1 MRKFLF
7 SLLAII
13 SSLYSFAQRNPDKM
27 DWWKEA
33 KFGLFIHWGV
43 YSVPAGY
50 YKGKPVHG
58 DMCDYSEWIMFNA
71 KIPMTEYQAFAKQF
85 NPTKFDAE
93 AWVKTAKKA
102 GMKYII
108 ITAKHHDGFA
118 LFCSKAS
125 KWNICDASPF
135 SRDPLKEL
143 AGACRKYGMK
153 LGFYY
158 SQAQDWNNGGS
169 VWGSWDGVTAK
180 AGRKWDKSQVFSMDQ
195 YIDSISVPQ
204 VKELLSNYGDDIPA
218 VIWWDTAFNMNRER
232 AEKLSRTVLQRRPDI
247 IMNDRLGGAF
257 KGDIETPEQYIP
269 PRGYPDHNWETC
281 MTMND
286 SWGFKR
292 DDNNWKSTES
302 LIRNLCDIASKG
314 GNYLLNVGPDSRGLI
329 PQQSQ
334 ERLAEIGKWM
344 LKNGEAIYGSNPTPF
359 GDEAGKFNNTEKDEK
374 GKPKFFSSWDWR
386 CTTKPGKIFLL
397 IFKWPANR
405 KFELSGLL
413 SKASKAYLL
422 DGGEVLD
429 AKQTTTGVTIS
440 LPEEMPDKIASVVCL
455 EIDDPIAKIAQRN
468 KFCW

>member
-1 MRKFLF
+1 MRKFFIFILVWLF
-7 SLLAII
+7 TLS
-13 SSLYSFAQRNPDKM
+13 SFAQTKNDRM
-27 DWWKEA
+27 SWWREA

-43 YSVPAGY
+43 FSVPAGY
-50 YKGKPVHG
+50 LKDKPVHG
-58 DMCDYSEWIMFNA
+58 DMCDFSEWIMFNA
-71 KIPMTEYQAFAKQF
+71 KIPMTEYQSYAKKF
-85 NPTKFDAE
+85 NPVKFDADS
-93 AWVKTAKKA
+93 WVKVAKDA

-118 LFCSKAS
+118 MFCSKVS

-135 SRDPLKEL
+135 GRDPLKEL
-143 AGACRKYGMK
+143 AAACMKYGMK

-169 VWGSWDGVTAK
+169 VWGSYDGITLK
-180 AGRKWDKSQVFSMDQ
+180 SGSKWDVAQEFNMDN
-195 YIDSISVPQ
+195 YIDQIAVPQ
-204 VKELLSNYGDDIPA
+204 IRELLKNYGDDIPSI
-218 VIWWDTAFNMNRER
+218 IWWDTAFDMNQNR
-232 AEKLSRTVLQRRPDI
+232 AEKIYKAVQQVKPGI
-247 IMNDRLGGAF
+247 IMNNRLGGDYN
-257 KGDIETPEQYIP
+257 GDTETPEGFIP
-269 PRGYPDHNWETC
+269 SKGYEGRDWETC

-334 ERLAEIGKWM
+334 DRLAEIGKWM
-344 LKNGEAIYGSNPTPF
+344 LKNGEAIYGSKPTPF
-359 GDEAGKFNNTEKDEK
+359 GDEAGKFSNTEKDEK

-386 CTTKPGKIFLL
+386 CTTKPGKIFLM

-413 SKASKAYLL
+413 SNVSKAYLL
-422 DGGEVLD
+422 DGGEGLD
-429 AKQTTTGVTIS
+429 AKQTTTRVTIS

-468 KFCW
+468 